1 MTYSIAFH
9 SYKGGTGKT
18 TLASN
23 LSAFL
28 AKKGYKVCLLDLDLY
43 APSLQTYFEINPK
56 KWLNECLYYNVTFD
70 DVLTDL
76 SYLVSEKKGEGQS
89 SLSSFKGKLYVGLSD
104 FNKDDF
110 IKLEGSNSDFRKQ
123 SFHRLIVF
131 REHLIKNYNFDYIIL
146 DTSPGVRYW
155 SLNALALSDI
165 IFLTLKMGD
174 VDIDGTKKM
183 VSEIYN
189 SFTTFGSKSFLIL
202 NKVSG
207 YCIPNTFLKGNV
219 ENNYLNQNQDLN
231 NNDGISKDIL
241 LPYNSEEGTP
251 HHGRQL
257 TEGDQKKISINIKD
271 GFSDDVGMKVISYI
285 PCYCDIQFSKKEFLT
300 ATQLVHPFSERIDLL
315 TKSMQQEL
323 KDNEIN

>member
-43 APSLQTYFEINPK
+43 APSLQTYFEITPK

-76 SYLVSEKKGEGQS
+76 SYLVSEKKGKGKS
-89 SLSSFKGKLYVGLSD
+89 SLSSSKGKLYVGLSD

-123 SFHRLIVF
+123 SFHRLIAF
-131 REHLIKNYNFDYIIL
+131 REHLIKNYNFDYIVL

-165 IFLTLKMGD
+165 FFLTLKMGE

-219 ENNYLNQNQDLN
+219 ENNYLNLNQDFI
-231 NNDGISKDIL
+231 NNDSNGNGNDIPL
-241 LPYNSEEGTP
+241 SYKSEKNNQ
-251 HHGRQL
+251 HQSRQL
-257 TEGDQKKISINIKD
+257 SDTDQKIISIDIKD
-271 GFSDDVGMKVISYI
+271 GFSDAVGMKVISSI

-300 ATQLVHPFSERIDLL
+300 ATQLVHPFSERIDSL
-315 TKSMQQEL
+315 TKLMQQEL
-323 KDNEIN
+323 QDK

>member
-56 KWLNECLYYNVTFD
+56 KWLNECLYYNVAFD

-76 SYLVSEKKGEGQS
+76 SYLIYEKKGKGQS
-89 SLSSFKGKLYVGLSD
+89 SLSSSKGKLYVGLSD

-165 IFLTLKMGD
+165 FFLTLKMGD
-174 VDIDGTKKM
+174 VDIDGTRKM

-207 YCIPNTFLKGNV
+207 YCIPNTILKGNV
-219 ENNYLNQNQDLN
+219 ENNYLNQNSNIIN
-231 NNDGISKDIL
+231 NSSTGKDISL
-241 LPYNSEEGTP
+241 SYNSEENTP
-251 HHGRQL
+251 TQGRQL
-257 TEGDQKKISINIKD
+257 TESDQKKISINTKD
-271 GFSDDVGMKVISYI
+271 GFSDAVGMKVISSI
-285 PCYCDIQFSKKEFLT
+285 PCYCDIQFTKKEFLT

-323 KDNEIN
+323 QDNEIN

>member
-76 SYLVSEKKGEGQS
+76 SYLISEKKGKGQS
-89 SLSSFKGKLYVGLSD
+89 SLSSSKGKLYVGLSD

-165 IFLTLKMGD
+165 FFLTLKMGD
-174 VDIDGTKKM
+174 VDIDGTRKM

-219 ENNYLNQNQDLN
+219 ENNYFNPNQDLN
-231 NNDGISKDIL
+231 NNDGIGKDIL
-241 LPYNSEEGTP
+241 LPYNSEQVAP
-251 HHGRQL
+251 HQVRQL
-257 TEGDQKKISINIKD
+257 KEGDKKEISINIKD
-271 GFSDDVGMKVISYI
+271 GFSDDVGMKVISSI